1 MARLYN
7 TFEFVG
13 NIHIPKSRDKF
24 YNVNTSDSGW
34 EGHRLNFAVQES
46 KTNSAFLEMYG
57 GFSKSKANKVFSFS
71 KGTENQNGSKLEIPW
86 DDRLQPETVDMVADF
101 KKIVIDFTS
110 DVELKEAIGKLGY
123 EIRSLEYKDEL
134 TSEEL
139 SKLKSLK
146 QEFSDKAKDRHE
158 FIHEYDAVVFLSN
171 ELEKHKDS
179 KFRITGRIEYQ
190 EYKGKFVRKF
200 KPEVIEIVSNETPSK
215 LRAVYDVF
223 FTKDALDEKDF
234 KEEKKIYVDGYVIA
248 YDGKAKK
255 DQFFPQQFI
264 INAAKLD
271 MENEMHVKMLE
282 FYKNQFNVKGKGVHH
297 LQWEVSIFRGADQ
310 VEFTYNDL
318 TQKQKEAIE
327 FGWNKLEDFAPKGG
341 MLGETTEESR
351 LLKPILVK
359 ANDDNDFRE
368 GAVESSYTEEDLI
381 YVPAENNK
389 QQDNKDDK
397 TTDLPWEPQTES
409 KPKVELDDLFS

>member
-1 MARLYN
+1 
-7 TFEFVG
+7 
-13 NIHIPKSRDKF
+13 
-24 YNVNTSDSGW
+24 
-34 EGHRLNFAVQES
+34 
-46 KTNSAFLEMYG
+46 
-57 GFSKSKANKVFSFS
+57 
-71 KGTENQNGSKLEIPW
+71 
-86 DDRLQPETVDMVADF
+86 
-101 KKIVIDFTS
+101 
-110 DVELKEAIGKLGY
+110 
-123 EIRSLEYKDEL
+123 
-134 TSEEL
+134 
-139 SKLKSLK
+139 LKSLK

-179 KFRITGRIEYQ
+179 KFKITGRVEYQ

-327 FGWNKLEDFAPKGG
+327 FGWNKLEDFTPKGG

-351 LLKPILVK
+351 LLKPTLVK
-359 ANDDNDFRE
+359 VNDDNDFRE
-368 GAVESSYTEEDLI
+368 GAVESPYEPDDLMYVHVESEKKEENK
-381 YVPAENNK
+381 NNA
-389 QQDNKDDK
+389 
-397 TTDLPWEPQTES
+397 TDLPWNNEGDS
-409 KPKVELDDLFS
+409 KPKVEVELDDLFS